1 MMATGGAG
9 SVPAMPAWRNGRRSG
24 LKIRSP
30 KGMGVRVPR
39 RADRLAD
46 PGGVATTGM
55 AAEPRRRGS
64 VPYAALIAGAHG
76 RSRPCFPEIGL

>member
-1 MMATGGAG
+1 
-9 SVPAMPAWRNGRRSG
+9 
-24 LKIRSP
+24 
-30 KGMGVRVPR
+30 
-39 RADRLAD
+39 
-46 PGGVATTGM
+46 M